1 MPFKLLRGAP
11 EILEERGNN
20 WFRPARPAPH
30 SKPLGTLDLVLGM
43 RRNLISTFA
52 EADYV
57 SHNFQLRIFGRQV
70 VVVNQPETI
79 RHVLVA
85 NNSNFSRK
93 SPQLR
98 RALEYLVGDG
108 LFISDGETWRRRRP
122 LMADIVHRRRLPTLT
137 RSMEA
142 AIADLVERWEDKPQ
156 GATFDVLPEMAE
168 LTAEIISQA
177 VFGQKLGSA
186 AAHKVIEGFTSYQR
200 LIDST
205 NLGYFLG
212 ADKGWP
218 VVRGPRLRKAIAQ
231 IHEVID
237 KVIAAHIEQDQDENS
252 LVGMLLRRQARSPEL
267 GLTINELRSEAHT
280 MFMAGHE
287 GTTVTLA
294 WMWYLLAN
302 APWVES
308 AIHAEIKAVV
318 GSRPPTLADIPKL
331 DWCRSVVEETLRLYP
346 SIPILARQALAADK
360 VGPINVEPG
369 ALIVV
374 LPWLLHRAR
383 DLWERADDFLP
394 ERFLGGK
401 KPEPYTYLP
410 FSAGPRICPGA
421 SFGLTEAIL
430 CLATLAQRFKV
441 RIAPGFR
448 VEPYCR
454 LTLRPKEGL
463 KVVLEHRG

>member
-1 MPFKLLRGAP
+1 MLFRLLRGAP
-11 EILEERGNN
+11 DILEESGDN
-20 WFRPARPAPH
+20 WFRPARPTPH
-30 SKPLGTLDLVLGM
+30 VKPLGTLDLILAM

-52 EADYV
+52 DADYV
-57 SHNFQLRIFGRQV
+57 SHNLQLRIFGRQV

-79 RHVLVA
+79 RQVLVT
-85 NNSNFSRK
+85 NNDNFSRK

-122 LMADIVHRRRLPTLT
+122 LIADIVHRGRLPALS

-142 AIADLVERWEDKPQ
+142 AIADLVERWGDKPQ

-168 LTAEIISQA
+168 LTAEIISRA

-186 AAHKVIEGFTSYQR
+186 AAHQVIEGFARYQR

-212 ADKGWP
+212 SDKGWP
-218 VVRGPRLRKAIAQ
+218 VFRGPRLGKAIAQ

-237 KVIAAHIEQDQDENS
+237 KVIAAHLEQDQDENS

-267 GLTINELRSEAHT
+267 GLTITELRSEAYT

-308 AIHAEIKAVV
+308 AVHAEIEAVV
-318 GSRPPTLADIPKL
+318 GSRAPTLADIPKL
-331 DWCRSVVEETLRLYP
+331 DWCRSVIEETLRLYP
-346 SIPILARQALAADK
+346 SIPILARQALAADQ
-360 VGPINVEPG
+360 VGPINVEAG

-383 DLWERADDFLP
+383 DLWERPDDFLP
-394 ERFLGGK
+394 ERFLDGER
-401 KPEPYTYLP
+401 PAPYTYLP

-441 RIAPGFR
+441 RIASGFH

-463 KVVLEHRG
+463 KVVLERRA